1 MHPIFHFF
9 LLLDLQQGAGGGKLQ
24 YPHTK
29 IIFITYQPNN
39 TNFYPKGNTILLKT
53 NTPLFY
59 FKKYKR
65 AFCLC

>member
-39 TNFYPKGNTILLKT
+39 TNKY
-53 NTPLFY
+53 PLFY
-59 FKKYKR
+59 FKKYKTV
-65 AFCLC
+65 FCLC

>member
-39 TNFYPKGNTILLKT
+39 TNKY
-53 NTPLFY
+53 PLFY

-65 AFCLC
+65 VFCLC